1 MKKPTVFTKL
11 ARFYVENRFYIAVV
25 GVMAM
30 LIFLV
35 FSQQV
40 SLLVGI
46 VFAALIAHLLVALY
60 FEVF

>member
-1 MKKPTVFTKL
+1 MKNPTVFTKL

-30 LIFLV
+30 MIFLL

-40 SLLVGI
+40 SLLSGI
-46 VFAALIAHLLVALY
+46 VGVALIAHFLVAAYL
-60 FEVF
+60 EVF

>member
-11 ARFYVENRFYIAVV
+11 ARFYVENRLYIAVV

-30 LIFLV
+30 LIFFV

-40 SLLVGI
+40 SLLSGI
-46 VFAALIAHLLVALY
+46 VFAALIAHWLVAVYL
-60 FEVF
+60 EVF

>member
-30 LIFLV
+30 MIFLL

-40 SLLVGI
+40 SLLSGI
-46 VFAALIAHLLVALY
+46 VGVALIAHFLVAAYL
-60 FEVF
+60 EVF